1 MNAWL
6 AHGLDDGS
14 SRSPV
19 PRRGFLATG
28 ATAATAGLVT
38 MVLPGAVAAYS
49 VIEGFGGEVPVTP
62 SDPIVAAWGGGNLSS
77 YLTTSSSTL
86 SASKVTT
93 ATTISAYLGTGGPFY
108 TTYSGVNG
116 ATAGIG
122 PANDN
127 RFWIYYKYRASSL
140 DVSDQNAPYLRWR
153 ITAGSTPIAL
163 KYFYSGFNST
173 GTTNA
178 SFRTSL
184 DDYRNSIRDFTAP
197 GDGTYRI
204 VRVDLTG
211 IPVIGAG
218 SSIDFRMYLYN
229 TNLSSNAATVY
240 LGHNYSGSSGITAND
255 SYQSEMGYYAMGFIH
270 R

>member
-1 MNAWL
+1 MSAVNVNTEL
-6 AHGLDDGS
+6 GSDRNGLIA
-14 SRSPV
+14 
-19 PRRGFLATG
+19 RRTLLSTG
-28 ATAATAGLVT
+28 ATVATTGLVT
-38 MVLPGAVAAYS
+38 MVLPGTAAAYS
-49 VIEGFGGEVPVTP
+49 VMEGFGGAVPATP

-77 YLTTSSSTL
+77 YFTSSSSTL

-93 ATTISAYLGTGGPFY
+93 ATTITATMGTGGPFY
-108 TTYSGVNG
+108 TSYSAVN
-116 ATAGIG
+116 AAAAGIA

-127 RFWIYYKYRASSL
+127 RTWIYYKYRASTL
-140 DVSDQNAPYLRWR
+140 DIADQNAPYLRWS

-163 KYFYSGFNST
+163 NYFYSGFNST

-184 DDYRNSIRDFTAP
+184 DDYRNSIRDFVAP

-218 SSIDFRMYLYN
+218 STIQFRMYLYN
-229 TNLSSNAATVY
+229 TNLSSNAATVF

-255 SYQSEMGYYAMGFIH
+255 SYQSAMGYYALGFVH